1 MRAGAIISSSCRQE
15 KEQVYFPKCQTCSL
29 KQGMTG
35 RSTRVVSRTW
45 TFQNN
50 SWNKSQFSDKTD
62 ERRFWWW
69 IFTVYDLYYAKMDAH
84 GLGFFP
90 NSSWQTALRAVCV
103 EKAKS
108 NLNFRLFRSY
118 NWQIRT
124 ISWIFFFSSAKWIS
138 NHSTARVAPL
148 TKNIVTTMAPWAWTC
163 GEPVETI
170 HPGPSRKIK
179 WRRRRGRK
187 LWAPNEPPGT
197 SGIPSA
203 KSLPFSH
210 RV

>member
-1 MRAGAIISSSCRQE
+1 MTKQM
-15 KEQVYFPKCQTCSL
+15 KEGFDGGFLQC
-29 KQGMTG
+29 MTFTTWKWMHIQWDVT
-35 RSTRVVSRTW
+35 ST
-45 TFQNN
+45 
-50 SWNKSQFSDKTD
+50 
-62 ERRFWWW
+62 
-69 IFTVYDLYYAKMDAH
+69 
-84 GLGFFP
+84 GLGLGTQDFGPFP

-108 NLNFRLFRSY
+108 NLNFRFFRSY

-124 ISWIFFFSSAKWIS
+124 ISLIFFFSSAKWIS
-138 NHSTARVAPL
+138 NHSTAWVAPL

-179 WRRRRGRK
+179 WRRRGGRK